1 MSTGKMRIYGCG
13 GAGIN
18 LASFFDNASQEKGVA
33 TLHPVYMDTSRSNL
47 RGKVDEE
54 NCFILQN
61 VDGSGKRRAENHQEI
76 ANNVRQ
82 ALLKHKPMDFNV
94 VVFSASG
101 GSGSVFGPL
110 ILAELLERGEPAVAV
125 VVGSDESAITAD
137 NTMKTLKSLDAI
149 SRRVDVP
156 LVMYYAQNDRRGR
169 RSDVDAELK
178 QAIAYLGVLCSR
190 ENEELDSRD
199 ILHWLQYNKT
209 TTVQAGLSLLTI
221 CASDEDVKKVQNP
234 ISIASILASVDE
246 AGLTVVPEYHC
257 SGYARLELLNGG
269 SCHFVIS
276 VDDVPSIATRIQ
288 ATLRDLE
295 EVRQSRVNNGGLV
308 GGADEISDTG
318 LVL

>member
-18 LASFFDNASQEKGVA
+18 LASYFDSAAQEAGVA

-47 RGKVDEE
+47 RGKIEE
-54 NCFILQN
+54 DSCFILQN

-76 ANNVRQ
+76 ANSVRQ

-149 SRRVDVP
+149 ARRTGVP

-169 RSDVDAELK
+169 RSDVDAEMK

-209 TTVQAGLSLLTI
+209 TSVEPGLSLLTI
-221 CASDEDVKKVQNP
+221 CRNDDDVKKVSSP
-234 ISIASILASVDE
+234 ISIASILATSDE
-246 AGLTVVPEYHC
+246 AGLSIVPDYHC
-257 SGYARLELLNGG
+257 CGYAKLELLGEGN
-269 SCHFVIS
+269 CHYVIS
-276 VDDVPSIATRIQ
+276 VDDVPSIAARIQ
-288 ATLRDLE
+288 STLRDLE
-295 EVRQSRVNNGGLV
+295 EVRQSRVNSSGLV
-308 GGADEISDTG
+308 GNSDEISGTG
-318 LVL
+318 LIL